1 VTRARPITSCPKPAA
16 AHRRRLVGIVIPV
29 QQPHVPILRS
39 RARRMLKPPAPGPA
53 GRLAETARRPLTGIE
68 GVQPFLLPARGGLT
82 GATVGAAAGGAA
94 GAAAYGRGCRSST
107 AGCSWTGLAAAAGQT
122 AAGGAIT
129 GAAFA
134 TAGGAL
140 SSAAARGSV
149 APEEGGSRILFGQR
163 SVSRTFTTAEN
174 GSDFKY
180 AGMKI
185 SDAAGGL
192 RNGSISPDELPI
204 QYAVNNR
211 SLLAL
216 VRAGL
221 QPTVTIDVSDDARL
235 VSRVEGR
242 LAEMGG
248 SPSQV
253 IRVRGA
259 GPDAS
264 YFDPMP

>member
-1 VTRARPITSCPKPAA
+1 MPRPGPLRAGPPARP
-16 AHRRRLVGIVIPV
+16 
-29 QQPHVPILRS
+29 
-39 RARRMLKPPAPGPA
+39 RMAW
-53 GRLAETARRPLTGIE
+53 
-68 GVQPFLLPARGGLT
+68 
-82 GATVGAAAGGAA
+82 
-94 GAAAYGRGCRSST
+94 GCRSST
-107 AGCSWTGLAAAAGQT
+107 AGCTWTGLAAATGQT
-122 AAGGAIT
+122 AAGGALT

-134 TAGGAL
+134 AAGGAL

-185 SDAAGGL
+185 SDVAGGL

-204 QYAVNNR
+204 QYVVRNGQGVAVNNR

-221 QPTVTIDVSDDARL
+221 QPTVTIDVSDNARL